1 MGKRV
6 DFSARSV
13 ITPDPNISINE
24 LGVPLKIAMNMT
36 FPEVVTKWNMD
47 EMYKLVRHGPDVYP
61 GAKHA
66 KFHKDVVVEMGIH
79 SNPNTFPANV
89 YKFKLNGMD
98 HGFAISR
105 KKYSA
110 YDTFVN
116 NIKIGDTLSAYYEDW
131 KHVEGQENNQLVQLE
146 KDKLLLIDY
155 SKRKNNDLIITI
167 VLYFITIVFASFA
180 FVLNRR
186 RVKKIKA
193 IGQEFHGVGMYD
205 KF

>member
-1 MGKRV
+1 MY
-6 DFSARSV
+6 RS
-13 ITPDPNISINE
+13 TWT
-24 LGVPLKIAMNMT
+24 LK
-36 FPEVVTKWNMD
+36 D
-47 EMYKLVRHGPDVYP
+47 
-61 GAKHA
+61 A

-79 SNPNTFPANV
+79 NISNAVPANV
-89 YKFKLNGMD
+89 YKFKLHGMD
-98 HGFAISR
+98 HGFVITR

-116 NIKIGDTLSAYYEDW
+116 NIKIGDTLSVYYEDW
-131 KHVEGQENNQLVQLE
+131 KHVEGQENNQVVQLE
-146 KDKLLLIDY
+146 KDNLLLIDY

-193 IGQEFHGVGMYD
+193 IGQEFYGLGMYD

>member
-1 MGKRV
+1 MRFRIYILMAAAFLWFV
-6 DFSARSV
+6 FAFLFMYRS
-13 ITPDPNISINE
+13 TWT
-24 LGVPLKIAMNMT
+24 LK
-36 FPEVVTKWNMD
+36 D
-47 EMYKLVRHGPDVYP
+47 
-61 GAKHA
+61 A

-79 SNPNTFPANV
+79 HISNAVPANV
-89 YKFKLNGMD
+89 YKFKLHGMD
-98 HGFAISR
+98 HGFVISR

-116 NIKIGDTLSAYYEDW
+116 NIKIGDTLSVYYEDW

-155 SKRKNNDLIITI
+155 SKRKNKDLIITI